1 MKIRF
6 SELKEIINEAIE
18 NDAFLDEASA
28 QVDSMLDE
36 FVASGK
42 FGEVAGVVGQR
53 FRYLFVRTVI
63 LAEQEGAKYGYKNIT
78 SNEDFRT
85 MLADMLRR
93 FAWVAIEKAGGSGL
107 QLTRAISR
115 EFSDE
120 SIETRMLVR
129 SYIRQHND

>member
-1 MKIRF
+1 M
-6 SELKEIINEAIE
+6 
-18 NDAFLDEASA
+18 DEASA

-36 FVASGK
+36 FVVSGK
-42 FGEVAGVVGQR
+42 FGEATGAVGQR
-53 FRYLFVRTVI
+53 FRYLFVRTAI

-85 MLADMLRR
+85 MIADMLRR
-93 FAWVAIEKAGGSGL
+93 FAWVAIEKAGEPGQSL
-107 QLTRAISR
+107 ARAISR

-129 SYIRQHND
+129 RYVRQRNG